1 MTNTDKISMPGIIW
15 VSLGIACL
23 VAAPGATLAQNT
35 AVGDIVCRCPGLA
48 KKLGSAPNCEVACF
62 GSSASPKDDSD
73 NSRTSYD
80 NEAARRAQR
89 AQEAAAAERQR
100 QQDEADRIAAVEKK
114 RKEEEQA
121 KFLRERDKLVE
132 KLKGSIGHPASPGNG
147 GLKGSSTVNRD
158 LKELRGSDRGTRD
171 TQGTQTAW
179 KQLHCAAEIAGFAL
193 AALGQRGD
201 YDEFGG
207 LSIEALKSLD
217 GQRLTVEC
225 HAAPPF
231 PGLHGPV
238 DMEQGKQIQRT
249 ILSRAAAI
257 AERMKQRGD
266 QPTVS
271 PSPAQTATETSGDKM
286 RRVQRELNDQNSKK
300 VTGTTQ
306 HDMAQQE
313 RDRKELTKL
322 ILANNGLE
330 KGELTSVSVVLED
343 DAPARPSKPGATPV
357 PTP

>member
-1 MTNTDKISMPGIIW
+1 MAFNVLLIVAGLVCVLLMFPSVGSAQQRCTIYCPDGSRPNFVCTDIPDDACGSYGDGP
-15 VSLGIACL
+15 SLGPFI
-23 VAAPGATLAQNT
+23 PGP
-35 AVGDIVCRCPGLA
+35 D
-48 KKLGSAPNCEVACF
+48 
-62 GSSASPKDDSD
+62 
-73 NSRTSYD
+73 Y
-80 NEAARRAQR
+80 EAERR

-121 KFLRERDKLVE
+121 KFLRDRDKLVE
-132 KLKGSIGHPASPGNG
+132 KLKGSSGPPASPSNG
-147 GLKGSSTVNRD
+147 GLKGSSSINTG
-158 LKELRGSDRGTRD
+158 LKELRGADRGTRD
-171 TQGTQTAW
+171 TQGPQTAW
-179 KQLHCAAEIAGFAL
+179 RQLHCAAEIAGFAL

-201 YDEFGG
+201 YDEFGA
-207 LSIEALKSLD
+207 LSTEALKSLD
-217 GQRLTVEC
+217 GQRIDVVCT
-225 HAAPPF
+225 AAPLF
-231 PGLHGPV
+231 PDVQGRAV
-238 DMEQGKQIQRT
+238 DMEQGKQAQRT
-249 ILSRAAAI
+249 ILSRARVI

-271 PSPAQTATETSGDKM
+271 PSPAQTATETSGDKL